1 MSETTR
7 TQAGGP
13 RVPAGT
19 LVYAI
24 GDVHG
29 CPGLLDALLAR
40 IAPDAEG
47 FGAQRRVLVFVGD
60 YIDRGPDSAGVIE
73 RVAAGL
79 PDGFEALH
87 LKGNH
92 EDLMLDFLAGADSQ
106 ALALWLYNGG
116 DATLASY
123 GVEAAFPAAPGD
135 AAACRDAL
143 LAALPAHHRAFL
155 DRLRLSAALGDYFF
169 AHAGV
174 MPGVPLERQEPHD
187 LMWIRHAFLES
198 REDFGRVVV
207 HGHTPVE
214 RPEVRDNRIGIDTG
228 AFVTGRLTALRLHGE
243 GRAFL
248 DTHGG

>member
-29 CPGLLDALLAR
+29 CPGLLDKLLAR
-40 IAPDAEG
+40 IAADAEG
-47 FGAQRRVLVFVGD
+47 FGAERRVLVFVGD
-60 YIDRGPDSAGVIE
+60 YVDRGPDSAGVIE

-79 PDGFEALH
+79 PAGFEAIC

-92 EDLMLDFLAGADSQ
+92 EDLMLDFLARADSQ

-123 GVEAAFPAAPGD
+123 GVKAAFPAGPGE

-143 LAALPAHHRAFL
+143 LAALPEHHRTFL
-155 DRLRLSAALGDYFF
+155 DRLRLSATLGDYFF

-174 MPGVPLERQEPHD
+174 MPGVPLDQQQPHD
-187 LMWIRHAFLES
+187 LMWVREPFLES
-198 REDFGRVVV
+198 REDFGKVVV

-214 RPEVRDNRIGIDTG
+214 RPDVRENRIGIDTG
-228 AFVTGRLTALRLHGE
+228 AFATGRLTALRLHGDA
-243 GRAFL
+243 RAFL
-248 DTHGG
+248 EASP